1 MSLLNLDEM
10 LSTSLNT
17 VDAAPEFVRPDD
29 GVYDFAVIK
38 VEAKARKAK
47 DAAKAAEE
55 GKATEWFDLV
65 FTYEITQTVE
75 LNDKEKGW
83 PVKPGSLF
91 QLQFQYTEKGLPH
104 FKKHVAD
111 LVVANGGVVED
122 ADKLSIKDVMDGF
135 PGNIKFRANA
145 RKKEDTL
152 ADGKK
157 FEKTSLSNIVAI
169 PA

>member
-17 VDAAPEFVRPDD
+17 VEAAPEFVRPDD
-29 GVYDFAVIK
+29 GVYDFTVKK

-47 DAAKAAEE
+47 DAAKAVEE
-55 GKATEWFDLV
+55 GKATEWYDLV
-65 FTYEITQTVE
+65 FTYEITDTVE
-75 LNDKEKGW
+75 LSDKDKGW

-91 QLQFQYTEKGLPH
+91 QQQFQYTDKGMPH

-111 LVVANGGVVED
+111 LVVANGGAVED

-135 PGNIKFRANA
+135 PDSIKFRANM

-152 ADGKK
+152 TDGKK
-157 FEKTSLSNIVAI
+157 FEKSVMSNIIAQ